1 MERKWM
7 IEARELKGLSKSDL
21 AKQIK
26 VVRSYIHG
34 IENGAKTPSGK
45 VALKLSRILDVKMER
60 FFEDQLEEELEKE
73 LAI

>member
-34 IENGAKTPSGK
+34 IENGAK
-45 VALKLSRILDVKMER
+45 LH
-60 FFEDQLEEELEKE
+60 QEKS
-73 LAI
+73 L